1 MRFRRLSFRFRFP
14 AAAAAAVLAGSAIGQ
29 SGERVAVKRLF
40 APPEAVLDG
49 SLRLPGPA
57 AGAVASE
64 SAMLRLS
71 GVGDVV
77 EFEHGGGTVRVL
89 PIAAAGF
96 RGRLSI
102 APVGRGDPVSLP
114 VGTFEEGFPRID
126 VRHVPLDQLGIGA
139 ETSLSEVALRAGR
152 HRLSFVGDEGTP
164 VFVAI
169 GDEGNAALVAYRADA
184 IVRAGE
190 PLVIGVEARRPA
202 TAPPLEAVTL
212 AGRALAGAE
221 LSFRIDS
228 ARVRFADGS
237 TAAGRPR
244 AGQDGSSLV
253 EFPGGVAGDALVEIS
268 ATVRDGAA
276 SRTRGVAIL
285 TRVAR
290 EGTRLAGRPSLAVGA
305 DAGWLELTI
314 PVESDEGSLVAATE
328 LWAVGDRRERP
339 IGWLGGIAEVERDED
354 LGDRVRLGLFASRLG
369 LEVDERLEARAIRF
383 HERDGFATLDWHAG
397 EEVTVDPEARRIA
410 RLGGPPAE
418 VDWMGHPGAA
428 TVGAGP
434 SAPLVPGPGSHVQG
448 LLHGYCA
455 SGNPWP
461 VAQFGP
467 DAWVF
472 QDLGQ
477 NRPNDAFALE
487 LLARSQSFK
496 SLGVIA
502 HSQGGMAALHLYTF
516 YYSGLDWAGPGRL
529 IQAVG
534 GPFEGTPIAGVL
546 AALGAVFG
554 VQCGS
559 NYDMTPEGAAIWLST
574 IPPAPRAKVHTFTTS
589 YTGPGWSGYCSLAT
603 SLFLAF
609 PEDGVTEHAS
619 GHFPGANDLG
629 LTYGWCHVGGMR
641 DPDQA
646 LDAGRNAA
654 MRQAG
659 AR

>member
-1 MRFRRLSFRFRFP
+1 MV
-14 AAAAAAVLAGSAIGQ
+14 AVSAFGQ
-29 SGERVAVKRLF
+29 SAERVAVKRLF

-49 SLRLPGPA
+49 TLRLPGPS

-64 SAMLRLS
+64 TALIRLS
-71 GVGDVV
+71 GVGDVA
-77 EFEHGGGTVRVL
+77 EFEHGGGSIRVL

-96 RGRLSI
+96 RGRLEI
-102 APVGRGDPVSLP
+102 EPVGRGRSVSLP
-114 VGTFEEGFPRID
+114 VGSFEEGLPRIET
-126 VRHVPLDQLGIGA
+126 RHVALDPLGIGA
-139 ETSLSEVALRAGR
+139 ETALSEFALPPGR
-152 HRLSFVGDEGTP
+152 HRLSFSGDEGTP

-169 GDEGNAALVAYRADA
+169 GDEGNASLVAYRADA

-190 PLVIGVEARRPA
+190 PLVIRVEARRPA
-202 TAPPLEAVTL
+202 TAPPLEDLTF
-212 AGRALAGAE
+212 AGRALAGAA
-221 LSFRIDS
+221 LPFRIDS
-228 ARVRFADGS
+228 ARVLFADG
-237 TAAGRPR
+237 TAAAGRPR
-244 AGQDGSSLV
+244 GSADGSSLV

-268 ATVRDGAA
+268 ATVRADGVP
-276 SRTRGVAIL
+276 RPRGVAIL

-290 EGTRLAGRPSLAVGA
+290 EGTRLAGRPSLAAAA
-305 DAGWLELTI
+305 DAGWLEFTI
-314 PVESDEGSLVAATE
+314 PVESDETSLVAATE
-328 LWAVGDRRERP
+328 LWAIGSGGERP

-369 LEVDERLEARAIRF
+369 LDPDERLEARAIRF
-383 HERDGFATLDWHAG
+383 HERDGFATLAWHAR
-397 EEVTVDPEARRIA
+397 EDVTVAAEVRGVGSVA
-410 RLGGPPAE
+410 GPPADT
-418 VDWMGHPGAA
+418 DWMGRPGVA
-428 TVGAGP
+428 TVEAP
-434 SAPLVPGPGSHVQG
+434 DLAPLVPGPGSHVQG
-448 LLHGYCA
+448 LVHGYCA

-461 VAQFGP
+461 VGQFGP
-467 DAWVF
+467 DAWVY
-472 QDLGQ
+472 QDLEQ
-477 NRPNDAFALE
+477 NRPNDAFALD

-496 SLGVIA
+496 SLGVVA
-502 HSQGGMAALHLYTF
+502 HSQGGMAALHLQTF
-516 YYSGLDWAGPGRL
+516 YFSGLDWAGPGRL

-574 IPPAPRAKVHTFTTS
+574 IPPAPRAKVYTFTTS